1 MFGLEVYE
9 FINIIG
15 LILGITFGVVAQSQ
29 QFCFSGS
36 IKDYILTKST
46 RRGAS
51 VVMAMIVAIVATS
64 IVSKLFEI
72 DLSETGYYRED
83 INYFSIILG
92 GVLFGAGMMIADG
105 CSNRHLIKFG
115 QGDSKSLVTL
125 VFISIFA
132 YGTTKGF
139 LYGYFGPIINNP
151 TLIEWSS
158 KIENMTMNIYV
169 VVGVLFV
176 LLLVF
181 TQGIKRI
188 FTLVDG
194 FLIGLIIAAAWY
206 ISGVLGQESIERL
219 INTTGVTFVY
229 PIAQSLELFM
239 YYEVYE
245 LSFAISLVAGVIL
258 GTFGMS
264 FINKKYSF
272 GCTSTQTV
280 DRVRFNMIGG
290 ALMGVGG
297 ILSIGC
303 TIGQGLTG
311 LSSLA
316 FASAIAITSIAIS
329 GVITGLILNKYG
341 MLPMCFIFEWK
352 DKKGPEYHI

>member
-1 MFGLEVYE
+1 MFDLEVYE

-46 RRGAS
+46 RRAAS
-51 VVMAMIVAIVATS
+51 VVMAMIVAIIATS
-64 IVSKLFEI
+64 IVSKFFEI
-72 DLSETGYYRED
+72 DMSETVYYKEN

-92 GVLFGAGMMIADG
+92 GVIFGAGMMIADG

-151 TLIEWSS
+151 TLIEWSA
-158 KIENMTMNIYV
+158 KIENVTMNIYIV
-169 VVGVLFV
+169 LGILFV
-176 LLLVF
+176 FLLVL
-181 TQGIKRI
+181 TRGIKRI

-206 ISGVLGQESIERL
+206 VTGVIGQESIERL
-219 INTTGVTFVY
+219 VNATGVTFVY
-229 PIAQSLELFM
+229 PIAKSLELFM
-239 YYEVYE
+239 YYEVNE
-245 LSFAISLVAGVIL
+245 LSFAISLVVGVIL

-272 GCTSTQTV
+272 GCTSNQTV

-316 FASAIAITSIAIS
+316 FASAIAISSIAIS
-329 GVITGLILNKYG
+329 GVITGIILNKYG